1 MIPDVQ
7 SHFETPKKIGLSPQ
21 KSYDFLITLVAIMF
35 LSGGYA
41 IWFISNYLYAYD
53 DTEYAYTPRV
63 HRATAA
69 EVATSTD
76 MTGWQTYRN
85 EELGYEIMYPKNWE
99 KGVPQGLYSEVS
111 FYPPNPEPFT
121 SYVSI
126 LIDSR
131 KLEQIRSVL
140 KLPLSPNNPIPA
152 NQETLTLFA
161 GETAYEYRPNST
173 DKEHS
178 DSVLTIIVP
187 RAGKIYQISTGKH
200 KLPEVKNILST
211 FKFLP

>member
-7 SHFETPKKIGLSPQ
+7 SHFETPKKIGPNPQ

-41 IWFISNYLYAYD
+41 IWFISTYLYAYD

-85 EELGYEIMYPKNWE
+85 EEYGFEIKIPKEWTTDIQ
-99 KGVPQGLYSEVS
+99 KDTIYLFYSPKKEIQELTFVNLNPDIEIT
-111 FYPPNPEPFT
+111 YPPKLNTKQIKTGDFEWT
-121 SYVSI
+121 RYEDYEKNISYEQKTNFGIFNFS
-126 LIDSR
+126 SKNE
-131 KLEQIRSVL
+131 KLLNE
-140 KLPLSPNNPIPA
+140 
-152 NQETLTLFA
+152 
-161 GETAYEYRPNST
+161 
-173 DKEHS
+173 
-178 DSVLTIIVP
+178 
-187 RAGKIYQISTGKH
+187 
-200 KLPEVKNILST
+200 ILST
-211 FKFLP
+211 FKFIP